1 MKVFVSYSH
10 RDAAYLAADS
20 LLGHLKGLE
29 RDGVEFWWDERLV
42 TGEDWDAEIRAR
54 IAGTDVALVLVS
66 QSFLDSAYCTD
77 VEISGFLQNA
87 RDMGLVIFPIILS
100 ACEWERHVWL
110 RSRQF
115 LPGGG
120 QTVEEHYTDPGRRKR
135 LFHEIRQDLRAQ
147 IDRIRQARMRPALQG
162 PVPGT
167 AAPTGTRLAADP
179 ALADRS
185 GSTSLDDQQV
195 PDAADNR
202 LKATQ
207 QLLARIGAYNGPI
220 DGVPTTAVR
229 AAIRAFQRDQGLV
242 ADGVLGPQTAARLR
256 AAAEGERSRPTHDAL
271 EQGAVAAAKRPLAI
285 TLIHETGKPRSYT
298 AVYRLEGDL
307 YYGVAS
313 SSLQRGSLVALLRAY
328 TEDERAR
335 FAERVRPYLARLE
348 AKDMALMEDQAFE
361 PLLVRVAGEDPGM
374 VRVQDAAIEASFFG
388 PARGE
393 AGDIG
398 VTTALGYALIA
409 DTMVHSGRSRYERIK
424 LATIRRLD
432 GTPATGIDEHRWLRA
447 FAEERV
453 SAFAGRPFE
462 QPVRRRTE
470 TFVSLMDEGRWSL
483 ASPLPVAR
491 YMLVDP

>member
-1 MKVFVSYSH
+1 
-10 RDAAYLAADS
+10 
-20 LLGHLKGLE
+20 
-29 RDGVEFWWDERLV
+29 
-42 TGEDWDAEIRAR
+42 
-54 IAGTDVALVLVS
+54 
-66 QSFLDSAYCTD
+66 
-77 VEISGFLQNA
+77 
-87 RDMGLVIFPIILS
+87 
-100 ACEWERHVWL
+100 
-110 RSRQF
+110 
-115 LPGGG
+115 
-120 QTVEEHYTDPGRRKR
+120 
-135 LFHEIRQDLRAQ
+135 
-147 IDRIRQARMRPALQG
+147 
-162 PVPGT
+162 
-167 AAPTGTRLAADP
+167 
-179 ALADRS
+179 
-185 GSTSLDDQQV
+185 
-195 PDAADNR
+195 
-202 LKATQ
+202 
-207 QLLARIGAYNGPI
+207 
-220 DGVPTTAVR
+220 
-229 AAIRAFQRDQGLV
+229 
-242 ADGVLGPQTAARLR
+242 
-256 AAAEGERSRPTHDAL
+256 
-271 EQGAVAAAKRPLAI
+271 
-285 TLIHETGKPRSYT
+285 
-298 AVYRLEGDL
+298 
-307 YYGVAS
+307 
-313 SSLQRGSLVALLRAY
+313 VALLRAY

-361 PLLVRVAGEDPGM
+361 SLLVRVAGEDPAM